1 MVELSSDNYHP
12 APKTQGRG
20 VAYLGNL
27 GKNALLSAEPSFKG
41 GKGGTAMAA
50 KRKFEPE
57 KINAALKLL
66 RALPVKDNRKT
77 TGETLHMLKGG
88 ILEAL
93 DKGYDRTEI
102 RRTIATAEVVISATT
117 FNDFLAGNLKDAS
130 ENGVEADPK
139 RKEGTEKT
147 PTEPEAT
154 EKSTAEK
161 TENSALEERKTAT
174 EENGNPENGKRETPT
189 IKMRE
194 DTSARKADT
203 VKMPSYYTPDLPD
216 TEL

>member
-1 MVELSSDNYHP
+1 
-12 APKTQGRG
+12 
-20 VAYLGNL
+20 
-27 GKNALLSAEPSFKG
+27 
-41 GKGGTAMAA
+41 MAA

-66 RALPVKDNRKT
+66 RALPVKDSRKT
-77 TGETLHMLKGG
+77 TSETLRMLKRG
-88 ILEAL
+88 ILDAL

-130 ENGVEADPK
+130 ENGGEADLK
-139 RKEGTEKT
+139 QKEGTEKT

-154 EKSTAEK
+154 SNGTVGK
-161 TENSALEERKTAT
+161 TENPALEERKTAT
-174 EENGNPENGKRETPT
+174 AENETPENGKRETPT
-189 IKMRE
+189 IETRE
-194 DTSARKADT
+194 DTPARKADT

>member
-1 MVELSSDNYHP
+1 
-12 APKTQGRG
+12 
-20 VAYLGNL
+20 
-27 GKNALLSAEPSFKG
+27 
-41 GKGGTAMAA
+41 MAA

-66 RALPVKDNRKT
+66 RALPVKDSRKT
-77 TGETLHMLKGG
+77 TSETLHMLKGG
-88 ILEAL
+88 ILDAL
-93 DKGYDRTEI
+93 DKGYDRMEI

-130 ENGVEADPK
+130 ENGGETDPK
-139 RKEGTEKT
+139 RETGKEKT

-154 EKSTAEK
+154 GNGTAEE
-161 TENSALEERKTAT
+161 TETPALEERKTT
-174 EENGNPENGKRETPT
+174 TLENGNPENEKREIPT
-189 IKMRE
+189 IKTRE
-194 DTSARKADT
+194 DTPARKADT